1 MQTTTD
7 ISGKLDEGK
16 EEDAIFFYF
25 SKAFDKNDHMKPS
38 HSLGPKSLVLT
49 ISSSGCG

>member
-25 SKAFDKNDHMKPS
+25 SKAFDKNDHMK
-38 HSLGPKSLVLT
+38 LLT
-49 ISSSGCG
+49 NLTRSV

>member
-16 EEDAIFFYF
+16 EEDAIF
-25 SKAFDKNDHMKPS
+25 SISAR
-38 HSLGPKSLVLT
+38 LLT
-49 ISSSGCG
+49 RMTT